1 MKIAYFDIFSGIS
14 GNMVLGALLD
24 AGLEFD
30 VLKEELSKLDLTG
43 YQLQVEKTVKNGVS
57 STYLNVELEKDNHH
71 HDDHD
76 HHGRHLA
83 EIEKIIVDSDLAAPV
98 KEMSSRIFRRL
109 AKAEAKIH
117 NKDPEQVH
125 FHEVGA
131 VDAIVDIVGAAV
143 GIHKLGIEQVIASRI
158 HTGTGFVDCAH
169 GRIPIPAPA
178 TLELLQNAPVYSTGI
193 ESELVTPTGAAIIT
207 TLADEFSSLPLMQIK
222 SIGYGAGSRDLEIP
236 NLLRVSIGELV

>member
-1 MKIAYFDIFSGIS
+1 MI
-14 GNMVLGALLD
+14 LGSLLN
-24 AGLEFD
+24 AGLELD
-30 VLKEELSKLDLTG
+30 RLKGELSKLDLTG
-43 YQLQVEKTVKNGVS
+43 YQLQVETAVKNGVS
-57 STYLNVELEKDNHH
+57 GTYLNVELEKDNHH
-71 HDDHD
+71 HDDHED

-83 EIEKIIVDSDLAAPV
+83 EIEEIIADSDFAAPV

-109 AKAEAKIH
+109 AQAEAKIH

-143 GIHKLGIEQVIASRI
+143 GIHELGIDQVVASRI

-169 GRIPIPAPA
+169 GKIPIPAPA
-178 TLELLQNAPVYSTGI
+178 TLELLQNTPVYSTGI

-207 TLADEFSSLPLMQIK
+207 TLADEFGPLPLMQIK